1 MQKILSFLAVMLF
14 CSCSADN
21 EVKAEVP
28 TMNQIYITIG
38 GQTQSV
44 TLVDND
50 ATHELV
56 AALQNAPITVTLN
69 DNNFEMETSCSI
81 TAAISA
87 SSTVLTHGVILVWER
102 STICQRASCAHS

>member
-56 AALQNAPITVTLN
+56 AP
-69 DNNFEMETSCSI
+69 
-81 TAAISA
+81 
-87 SSTVLTHGVILVWER
+87 
-102 STICQRASCAHS
+102 